1 MASGSWR
8 KLGLFSREREQ
19 TDTPQT
25 ERGRERERGG
35 EGGFF
40 SVCEAFLLIKK
51 EEPFGGLL
59 RRALKNEYVG
69 FRMQ

>member
-1 MASGSWR
+1 MYV
-8 KLGLFSREREQ
+8 REKQRQ
-19 TDTPQT
+19 
-25 ERGRERERGG
+25 GERERGG

-40 SVCEAFLLIKK
+40 FQSEAFLLIKK